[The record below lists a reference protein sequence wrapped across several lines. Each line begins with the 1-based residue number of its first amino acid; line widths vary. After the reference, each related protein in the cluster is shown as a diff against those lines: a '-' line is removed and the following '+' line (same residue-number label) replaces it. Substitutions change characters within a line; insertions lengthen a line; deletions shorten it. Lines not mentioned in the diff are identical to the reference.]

1 MKTIELEP
9 NIKNIISELAHQLQI
24 SESEVIQKAIL
35 DLLEKIRKKNRL
47 MSYAGIIKDEVA
59 DYCGF

>member
-1 MKTIELEP
+1 LKTIELEP